1 MKNNK
6 PQTTAEAL
14 TLALTLAITAP
25 TDQQATDCVAMA
37 DSLAA
42 QLSDSEVEACKA
54 AAKAAADM
62 SQC

>member
-1 MKNNK
+1 MQDNT

-42 QLSDSEVEACKA
+42 QLSESEVEACKA
-54 AAKAAADM
+54 AAKIAAGMA
-62 SQC
+62 